1 MLAVRDAFQGEVG
14 APEAAD
20 QAVGDGLVGAALQA
34 GELMQAEAWAAGQV
48 VASAQQAGQPSRRFA
63 QDEEGAHQR
72 VVEAQQVFH
81 RVEYRCGRRV
91 DQPLV
96 VFAELPMRQ
105 VETVE
110 IHRWVLPGV
119 AFSVSRR
126 PERNPGDRTD

>member
-48 VASAQQAGQPSRRFA
+48 VASAQQAGQPSGASRRT
-63 QDEEGAHQR
+63 EGAHQR

>member
-48 VASAQQAGQPSRRFA
+48 VAPAQQAGQPSGASRRTRKA
-63 QDEEGAHQR
+63 RTSGSSKRE
-72 VVEAQQVFH
+72 QVFH